1 MATSYRV
8 SLLLVCGVIAS
19 MLAARPA
26 EAQAGKKLNVLFIA
40 VDDLRPDLGCYGNR
54 FVKSPNIDQLV
65 KSGVRF
71 ERAYVQFPLC
81 NPSRT
86 SMLNGR
92 YPTTTKV
99 MDNLTYFRETIPDAV
114 PLPAHF
120 RANGY
125 VTARAGKIFHGSIDD
140 QPSWVEGGEPR
151 QQRVARTPQQAAQYR
166 QTSDRWEAVEGEGE
180 ELPDYRTASR
190 TIELLEKYHQQP
202 FFIAMGFVKPHSAP
216 VAPKKY
222 FDLYDA
228 EQIPLPVDFAAR
240 PKALPGA
247 PEIAI
252 PKTNGDLFV
261 DRDADPKSA
270 REMIRAYYACISFI
284 DAQLA
289 RVMKKVDEL
298 GLRDNTVIVFWGD
311 HGYHL
316 GEKGKWSKHNSLYE
330 VATRVPLAIYVPGK
344 GGNGQTSPRLVESV
358 DLYPTLAEL
367 CGLPQPSGLEGNSL
381 APLLDDPQT
390 TWRHPAYSVLPRGRA
405 VRTDRW
411 RYVEWEEG
419 KSGAELYDQQNDPYE
434 LKNLAA
440 DAEHL
445 DTVKQM
451 KELLHGKWNEAQY

>member
-1 MATSYRV
+1 MARSYRLP
-8 SLLLVCGVIAS
+8 LLL
-19 MLAARPA
+19 LFAAITSLVPTGFA
-26 EAQAGKKLNVLFIA
+26 GAQSKKLNVLFIA
-40 VDDLRPDLGCYGNR
+40 VDDLRPALGCYGNQI
-54 FVKSPNIDQLV
+54 VKSPNIDRLAQ
-65 KSGVRF
+65 SGVRF
-71 ERAYVQFPLC
+71 ERSYCQFPLC

-86 SMLNGR
+86 SLLTGR
-92 YPTTTKV
+92 YPTTTKIL
-99 MDNLTYFRETIPDAV
+99 DNLTYFRDTIPDAV

-120 RANGY
+120 RASGY
-125 VTARAGKIFHGSIDD
+125 VTARAGKIYHGSIDD
-140 QPSWVEGGEPR
+140 QASWVEGGEPVR
-151 QQRVARTPQQAAQYR
+151 QRTPRNPQQQADYR
-166 QTSDRWEAVEGEGE
+166 RTSDRWEAVEGEGE
-180 ELPDYRTASR
+180 DLPDYRTATR
-190 TIELLEKYHQQP
+190 TIELLEKYHKQP

-228 EQIPLPVDFAAR
+228 EQIPLPGDFAAR

-247 PEIAI
+247 PEVAI

-270 REMIRAYYACISFI
+270 REMIRAYFACISFI

-298 GLRDNTVIVFWGD
+298 GLRENTVIVFWGD

-330 VATRVPLAIYVPGK
+330 VAARVPLAIYAPGK
-344 GGNGQTSPRLVESV
+344 GGNGQTCPRPVEAV

-367 CGLPQPSGLEGNSL
+367 CGLSVPSGLEGNSL
-381 APLLDDPQT
+381 VTLLDDPQT
-390 TWRHPAYSVLPRGRA
+390 TWRHPAYSVTQRGRA

-411 RYVEWEEG
+411 RYVEWQGGEL
-419 KSGAELYDQQNDPYE
+419 GAELYDQQNDPYE
-434 LKNLAA
+434 LKNLAE
-440 DAEHL
+440 DPQHL

-451 KELLHGKWNEAQY
+451 KELLAGKWNEVQY